1 MLRMGFGQPAVTGP
15 TQATPPDGLRVCA
28 LDPFPQSLLLFEL
41 GNPLFEL
48 QELGTMTVDLLAL
61 SDWLAAVAVDR
72 RAIAEQL
79 YGRTRQPMSNYLM
92 NPKQVPRSEAGSM
105 AMPLGTPG
113 GYCKTEREAGVL
125 VITCYCCVP

>member
-1 MLRMGFGQPAVTGP
+1 M
-15 TQATPPDGLRVCA
+15 
-28 LDPFPQSLLLFEL
+28 
-41 GNPLFEL
+41 
-48 QELGTMTVDLLAL
+48 VDLLAL

-113 GYCKTEREAGVL
+113 GYCTTEREAGCSNHHVL
-125 VITCYCCVP
+125 LLSPPGAGKSC